1 MKSIFYAKYKK
12 NTFLKVKR
20 DLFLT
25 KKYFPFV
32 NFLIINKYLKN
43 NF

>member
-1 MKSIFYAKYKK
+1 MQNKKK
-12 NTFLKVKR
+12 NFLESQAR
-20 DLFLT
+20 SFLT